1 MSKFISIIIKY
12 FSRYKKKKTKKD
24 KNKLKNFI
32 QIKPAEKKEK
42 KKLKMNCDREDS
54 SVTTTRSSSSSGFE
68 QPVAEGL
75 EDTKP
80 ISFYRLFQFSTN
92 GELCLLFI
100 GLLMSAVKA
109 LTLPAIVIIY
119 SEFTAMLVD
128 RTLRIG
134 TSSETYALPLFGGGR
149 QL

>member
-1 MSKFISIIIKY
+1 MHCEREESTAT
-12 FSRYKKKKTKKD
+12 TK
-24 KNKLKNFI
+24 
-32 QIKPAEKKEK
+32 
-42 KKLKMNCDREDS
+42 
-54 SVTTTRSSSSSGFE
+54 SSSSGFE
-68 QPVAEGL
+68 QPVAAGL

-80 ISFYRLFQFSTN
+80 ISFHRLFRFSTN
-92 GELCLLFI
+92 GELFLLFI
-100 GLLMSAVKA
+100 GLLMSALKA

-134 TSSETYALPLFGGGR
+134 TSSETYALPLFGGGK